1 MEMRHDLQGFDKL
14 KRAFMRAPQFVSRE
28 LDGWM
33 QATTLHLEREIV
45 LRTPKKEG
53 TLQKSIGSE
62 VQKVG
67 QFGVAGIVS
76 TALNYAEPVEFGSK
90 PHEIKPKPGK
100 YLHFMIRGVPVFTKK
115 PIQHPGSKGA
125 FMFTK
130 ALQAN
135 INHIED
141 DFARFVD
148 RVLAKIA
155 AGAV

>member
-1 MEMRHDLQGFDKL
+1 MELRHDLQGFDKL
-14 KRAFMRAPQFVSRE
+14 QRAFMRAPNFVARE

-53 TLQKSIGSE
+53 TLQKSISSE

-76 TALNYAEPVEFGSK
+76 TALNYALPVEFGSK
-90 PHEIKPKPGK
+90 PHDITPKNGK
-100 YLHFMIRGVPVFTKK
+100 ALAFMMRGVPAFAKK
-115 PIQHPGSKGA
+115 VHHPGSKGA

-135 INHIED
+135 VKQIES
-141 DFARFVD
+141 DFASFVD
-148 RVLAKIA
+148 HVLAKVA
-155 AGAV
+155 AGAK